1 MTRIMNDAETHALLS
16 AARIGRLGC
25 IFEGEPYV
33 LPLNYLFDDGSIY
46 SHSLPGRKINAL
58 RIHPR
63 ACLQVDEMTDDLHW
77 RSVIAFGNFEEIDD
91 HLERAHILRKLL
103 KRFPLLTPVESRVVQ
118 DAAPPELVVF
128 RIRVDRITGVAE
140 D

>member
-1 MTRIMNDAETHALLS
+1 MGAAS
-16 AARIGRLGC
+16 A
-25 IFEGEPYV
+25 YDT
-33 LPLNYLFDDGSIY
+33 DDERIY

-58 RIHPR
+58 RSHPR
-63 ACLQVDEMTDDLHW
+63 ACLQVDEMTGDLHW

-91 HLERAHILRKLL
+91 NLERAHILRKLL
-103 KRFPLLTPVESRVVQ
+103 KRFPLLTPVESRMVQ

-128 RIRVDRITGVAE
+128 RIRIDRIPGVAE

>member
-1 MTRIMNDAETHALLS
+1 MTRMMNDAETHALLS
-16 AARIGRLGC
+16 AGRIGRLGC
-25 IFEGEPYV
+25 VFEDEPYV
-33 LPLNYLFDDGSIY
+33 LPLNYVFDDDSIY

-58 RIHPR
+58 RSHPR

-91 HLERAHILRKLL
+91 NLERAHILRKLL
-103 KRFPLLTPVESRVVQ
+103 KRFPLLTPVESRLVQ

-128 RIRVDRITGVAE
+128 RIRIDRITGMAE